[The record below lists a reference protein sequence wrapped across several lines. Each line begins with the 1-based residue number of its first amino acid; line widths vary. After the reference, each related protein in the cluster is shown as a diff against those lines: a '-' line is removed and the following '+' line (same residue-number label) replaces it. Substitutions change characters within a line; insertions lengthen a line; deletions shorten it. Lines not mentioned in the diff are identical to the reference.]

1 MYSHLLS
8 NPYAFCRKGG
18 RSGGKKDTMPWRK
31 ASETMIQNQTFHI
44 EALFQPVVLA
54 TLSEGRK
61 MLTERTAVTTVTVVM
76 RMRRD
81 KPGEDGAGAS
91 AIMPEVLTVTLGM
104 TWEKASQLF
113 HLWYIYVW
121 NNWRRFWWKYLLFFW
136 HQFYWVYWIGP
147 LPVRCP

>member
-1 MYSHLLS
+1 
-8 NPYAFCRKGG
+8 
-18 RSGGKKDTMPWRK
+18 
-31 ASETMIQNQTFHI
+31 MIQNQTFHI

-104 TWEKASQLF
+104 T
-113 HLWYIYVW
+113 
-121 NNWRRFWWKYLLFFW
+121 
-136 HQFYWVYWIGP
+136 
-147 LPVRCP
+147 